1 MAETGSAS
9 RRSKAKRPRAVAEPR
24 ASRRAVA
31 APEPRAGRR
40 AERRQAIL
48 AAALRE
54 FSARGFA
61 AARLDDVAD
70 AAGIA
75 KGTIYLYFRDK
86 EALFQDLIRSEMSP
100 VVATLETALA
110 VDLPVRAVAER
121 AVELFVREIYGTSR
135 KDIIRLII
143 SEGPRF
149 PKLAD
154 FYYREVLSRVIA
166 AVRAL
171 LARALERGE
180 LRSDAI
186 IRFPQLLAAPG
197 IVAIIWS
204 GLFERHEPLDVR
216 TLMRAHLDL
225 LFGEGKAK

>member
-1 MAETGSAS
+1 MGKSATAS
-9 RRSKAKRPRAVAEPR
+9 RGSKARRP
-24 ASRRAVA
+24 RRAVA
-31 APEPRAGRR
+31 AEGPRAGRR

-48 AAALRE
+48 AAALQE

-110 VDLPVRAVAER
+110 LDLPVRAVAER
-121 AVELFVREIYGTSR
+121 AVEVFVREVYGTGR

-149 PKLAD
+149 PQLAD
-154 FYYREVLSRVIA
+154 FYYREVLSRIIA

-186 IRFPQLLAAPG
+186 IRFPQLLGAPG
-197 IVAIIWS
+197 IVAIIWN
-204 GLFERHEPLDVR
+204 GLFERHDPLDVR
-216 TLMRAHLDL
+216 ALMRAHLDL
-225 LFGEGKAK
+225 LFGEGRAE

>member
-1 MAETGSAS
+1 MATIATAS
-9 RRSKAKRPRAVAEPR
+9 RRSKARRPRR
-24 ASRRAVA
+24 AA
-31 APEPRAGRR
+31 AAAAPRAGRGARR
-40 AERRQAIL
+40 AGGGRATL
-48 AAALRE
+48 AAALQE

-61 AARLDDVAD
+61 AARLDDVAV

-75 KGTIYLYFRDK
+75 KGTISLYFRDK

-100 VVATLETALA
+100 VVATLESALA

-135 KDIIRLII
+135 KDVIRLII

-149 PKLAD
+149 PQLAD
-154 FYYREVLSRVIA
+154 FYYREVLSRIIA

-186 IRFPQLLAAPG
+186 IRFPQLLGAPG
-197 IVAIIWS
+197 ILAIIWN
-204 GLFERHEPLDVR
+204 GLFERHDPLDVR
-216 TLMRAHLDL
+216 ALMRAHLDL
-225 LFGEGKAK
+225 LFGEGGAK

>member
-1 MAETGSAS
+1 MVEVATAN
-9 RRSKAKRPRAVAEPR
+9 RKIKARRPRRVVAASGPR
-24 ASRRAVA
+24 AS
-31 APEPRAGRR
+31 RR

-48 AAALRE
+48 AAALQE

-61 AARLDDVAD
+61 AARLDDVAV

-135 KDIIRLII
+135 RDIIRLII

-154 FYYREVLSRVIA
+154 FYYREVLSRIIA

-171 LARALERGE
+171 LARALARGE

-204 GLFERHEPLDVR
+204 GLFERHDPLDVR
-216 TLMRAHLDL
+216 ALMRAHLDL
-225 LFGEGKAK
+225 LFGEGEAK

>member
-1 MAETGSAS
+1 MAEAATAN
-9 RRSKAKRPRAVAEPR
+9 RRSKARRPRRAAAPR
-24 ASRRAVA
+24 AT
-31 APEPRAGRR
+31 RR

-48 AAALRE
+48 AAALQE

-61 AARLDDVAD
+61 AARLDDVAV

-100 VVATLETALA
+100 VVATFETALA

-149 PKLAD
+149 PQLAD
-154 FYYREVLSRVIA
+154 FYYREVLSRIIA

-171 LARALERGE
+171 LARALARGE
-180 LRSDAI
+180 LRSDAL

-197 IVAIIWS
+197 ILAIVWS
-204 GLFERHEPLDVR
+204 GLFERHDPLDVR
-216 TLMRAHLDL
+216 ALMCAHLDL

>member
-1 MAETGSAS
+1 MAVTAN
-9 RRSKAKRPRAVAEPR
+9 RMNKAKRRGRAVAR
-24 ASRRAVA
+24 
-31 APEPRAGRR
+31 PRAGRR
-40 AERRQAIL
+40 AERRRAIL
-48 AAALRE
+48 AAALQE

-61 AARLDDVAD
+61 AARLDDIAD

-86 EALFQDLIRSEMSP
+86 EALFQDLIRSEMNP

-110 VDLPVRAVAER
+110 LDLPVRVVAER
-121 AVELFVREIYGTSR
+121 AMELFVREIYGTSR
-135 KDIIRLII
+135 KDIIRLVI

-149 PKLAD
+149 PQLAE
-154 FYYREVLSRVIA
+154 FYYREVVARGIA

-171 LARALERGE
+171 MARALARGE

-186 IRFPQLLAAPG
+186 IRFPQLLVAPG

-204 GLFERHEPLDVR
+204 GLFEPHDPLDVEA
-216 TLMRAHLDL
+216 LMRAHLDL
-225 LFGEGKAK
+225 LFGEGSAK

>member
-1 MAETGSAS
+1 MAGIGTAS
-9 RRSKAKRPRAVAEPR
+9 RRSKGRRP
-24 ASRRAVA
+24 RRAVA
-31 APEPRAGRR
+31 AAEPRANRR
-40 AERRQAIL
+40 VERRQAIL
-48 AAALRE
+48 AAALKE

-100 VVATLETALA
+100 VVTTLETALA
-110 VDLPVRAVAER
+110 VDLPLRAVAER
-121 AVELFVREIYGTSR
+121 AVELFVREIYLTSR
-135 KDIIRLII
+135 RDIIRLII

-149 PKLAD
+149 PQLAD
-154 FYYREVLSRVIA
+154 FYYREVLSRIIA
-166 AVRAL
+166 AVREL

-197 IVAIIWS
+197 IVAIIWN
-204 GLFERHEPLDVR
+204 GLFERHDPLDVQA
-216 TLMRAHLDL
+216 LMRAHLDL
-225 LFGEGKAK
+225 LFGEGGAR

>member
-1 MAETGSAS
+1 MAESGTTNRGRKATG
-9 RRSKAKRPRAVAEPR
+9 
-24 ASRRAVA
+24 RRAVA
-31 APEPRAGRR
+31 AAGPRAHRR

-48 AAALRE
+48 AAALQE

-61 AARLDDVAD
+61 AARLDDIAD

-110 VDLPVRAVAER
+110 LDLPVRVVAER
-121 AVELFVREIYGTSR
+121 AVELFVREIYGSNR
-135 KDIIRLII
+135 KNIIRLII

-149 PKLAD
+149 PQLAE
-154 FYYREVLSRVIA
+154 FYYREVVARGIA

-171 LARALERGE
+171 MARALERGE
-180 LRSDAI
+180 LRNDAI
-186 IRFPQLLAAPG
+186 IRFPQLLVAPG
-197 IVAIIWS
+197 IVAIIWN
-204 GLFERHEPLDVR
+204 GLFEAHEPLDVQA
-216 TLMRAHLDL
+216 LMRAHLDL
-225 LFGEGKAK
+225 LFGEGTAK

>member
-1 MAETGSAS
+1 MVES
-9 RRSKAKRPRAVAEPR
+9 RTKNRSRMGHP
-24 ASRRAVA
+24 RRAVA
-31 APEPRAGRR
+31 AVSPRASRQ
-40 AERRQAIL
+40 AERRRAIL
-48 AAALRE
+48 AAALQE

-61 AARLDDVAD
+61 AARLDDVAV

-135 KDIIRLII
+135 KDVIRLII

-149 PKLAD
+149 PQLAD
-154 FYYREVLSRVIA
+154 FYYREVLSRIIA

-180 LRSDAI
+180 LRDDAI

-197 IVAIIWS
+197 ILAIIWN
-204 GLFERHEPLDVR
+204 GLFERHDPLDVR
-216 TLMRAHLDL
+216 ALMRAHLDI

>member
-1 MAETGSAS
+1 MAEIATSS
-9 RRSKAKRPRAVAEPR
+9 RKSKARRPRRTVAGPR
-24 ASRRAVA
+24 AD
-31 APEPRAGRR
+31 RR

-48 AAALRE
+48 AAALKE

-61 AARLDDVAD
+61 AARLDDIAD

-86 EALFQDLIRSEMSP
+86 EALFQDLILSEMGP

-135 KDIIRLII
+135 REIIRLIL

-149 PKLAD
+149 PQLAD
-154 FYYREVLSRVIA
+154 FYYREVLSRIIA

-171 LARALERGE
+171 LRRALERGE
-180 LRSDAI
+180 LRNDAI
-186 IRFPQLLAAPG
+186 IRFPQLLGAPG

-204 GLFERHEPLDVR
+204 GLFERQDPLDVAG
-216 TLMRAHLDL
+216 LMRAHLDL
-225 LFGEGKAK
+225 LFGEGTAT

>member
-1 MAETGSAS
+1 MAEIAS
-9 RRSKAKRPRAVAEPR
+9 TSRNSKARRPRRIVAGPR
-24 ASRRAVA
+24 AD
-31 APEPRAGRR
+31 RR

-48 AAALRE
+48 AAALKE

-61 AARLDDVAD
+61 AARLDDIAD

-86 EALFQDLIRSEMSP
+86 ETLFQDLILSEMSP
-100 VVATLETALA
+100 VVATLEIALA
-110 VDLPVRAVAER
+110 VDLPVRVVAER

-135 KDIIRLII
+135 REIIRLIL

-149 PKLAD
+149 PQLAD
-154 FYYREVLSRVIA
+154 FYYREVLSRIIA

-171 LARALERGE
+171 LRRALERGE
-180 LRSDAI
+180 LRNDAI

-204 GLFERHEPLDVR
+204 GLFERQDPLDVAGM
-216 TLMRAHLDL
+216 MRAHLDL

>member
-1 MAETGSAS
+1 VAQAATANRKAQ
-9 RRSKAKRPRAVAEPR
+9 RRGKARRPRPTAAAAADPR
-24 ASRRAVA
+24 VS
-31 APEPRAGRR
+31 RR

-48 AAALRE
+48 VAALKE

-61 AARLDDVAD
+61 AARLDDVAV

-135 KDIIRLII
+135 RDIIRLVI

-154 FYYREVLSRVIA
+154 FYYREVLSRIIA

-171 LARALERGE
+171 LARALARGE
-180 LRSDAI
+180 LRNDAI
-186 IRFPQLLAAPG
+186 IRFPQLLGAPG
-197 IVAIIWS
+197 VVAIIWS
-204 GLFERHEPLDVR
+204 GLFERHDPLDVR
-216 TLMRAHLDL
+216 ALMRAHLDL
-225 LFGEGKAK
+225 VFGEGEVK

>member
-1 MAETGSAS
+1 MAEAATAN
-9 RRSKAKRPRAVAEPR
+9 RRSKARRPRRAVAGPR
-24 ASRRAVA
+24 ASRRAK
-31 APEPRAGRR
+31 
-40 AERRQAIL
+40 RRQAIL

-61 AARLDDVAD
+61 SARLDDVAV

-100 VVATLETALA
+100 VVASLETALA
-110 VDLPVRAVAER
+110 VDLPVRAVAEQ
-121 AVELFVREIYGTSR
+121 AVALFVREIYGTSR

-149 PKLAD
+149 PQLAD
-154 FYYREVLSRVIA
+154 FYYREVLSRIIA

-186 IRFPQLLAAPG
+186 IRFPQLLGAPG

-204 GLFERHEPLDVR
+204 GLFERHDPIDVQG
-216 TLMRAHLDL
+216 LMRAHLDL
-225 LFGEGKAK
+225 LFGEGKVK

>member
-1 MAETGSAS
+1 MAEAATAN
-9 RRSKAKRPRAVAEPR
+9 RRNKARRPRRAAGPR
-24 ASRRAVA
+24 ASRRA
-31 APEPRAGRR
+31 
-40 AERRQAIL
+40 ERRRAIL
-48 AAALRE
+48 AAALQE

-61 AARLDDVAD
+61 AARLDDVAV

-100 VVATLETALA
+100 VVATFETALA

-121 AVELFVREIYGTSR
+121 AVELFVREIYATSR

-149 PKLAD
+149 PQLAD
-154 FYYREVLSRVIA
+154 FYYREVLSRIIA

-171 LARALERGE
+171 LARALARGE
-180 LRSDAI
+180 LRSDAL

-197 IVAIIWS
+197 ILAIVWS
-204 GLFERHEPLDVR
+204 GLFERHDPLDVR
-216 TLMRAHLDL
+216 ALMRAHLDL
-225 LFGEGKAK
+225 LFGEGEAK

>member
-1 MAETGSAS
+1 MTETAATS
-9 RRSKAKRPRAVAEPR
+9 RRSKA
-24 ASRRAVA
+24 RRARRTVA
-31 APEPRAGRR
+31 GPRAGRR

-48 AAALRE
+48 AAALQE

-100 VVATLETALA
+100 VVATFETALA

-149 PKLAD
+149 PQLAD
-154 FYYREVLSRVIA
+154 FYYREVLSRIIA

-171 LARALERGE
+171 LRRALERGE
-180 LRSDAI
+180 LRNDAI
-186 IRFPQLLAAPG
+186 IRFPQLLGAPG

-204 GLFERHEPLDVR
+204 GLFERQEPLDVQG
-216 TLMRAHLDL
+216 LMRAHLDL
-225 LFGEGKAK
+225 LFGEGKAT

>member
-1 MAETGSAS
+1 MTEIAATS
-9 RRSKAKRPRAVAEPR
+9 RRSKA
-24 ASRRAVA
+24 RRARRTVA
-31 APEPRAGRR
+31 GPRAGRR

-48 AAALRE
+48 AAALQE

-86 EALFQDLIRSEMSP
+86 ETLFQDLILSEMGP

-135 KDIIRLII
+135 RDIIRLIL

-149 PKLAD
+149 PQLAD
-154 FYYREVLSRVIA
+154 FYYREVLSRIIA

-171 LARALERGE
+171 LRRALERGE

-186 IRFPQLLAAPG
+186 IRFPQLLGAPG

-204 GLFERHEPLDVR
+204 GLFERQEPLDVQG
-216 TLMRAHLDL
+216 LMRAHLDL
-225 LFGEGKAK
+225 LFGEGKAT

>member
-1 MAETGSAS
+1 MAEVATAN
-9 RRSKAKRPRAVAEPR
+9 RRSKARRPRQVVAGPR
-24 ASRRAVA
+24 AS
-31 APEPRAGRR
+31 RR

-48 AAALRE
+48 AAALQE

-61 AARLDDVAD
+61 SARLDDVAV

-86 EALFQDLIRSEMSP
+86 ETLFQDLIRSEMSP

-110 VDLPVRAVAER
+110 IDLPVRAVAER

-135 KDIIRLII
+135 RDIIRLII

-149 PKLAD
+149 PQLAD
-154 FYYREVLSRVIA
+154 FYYREVLSRIIA

-171 LARALERGE
+171 LTRALARGE

-197 IVAIIWS
+197 IVAIIWN
-204 GLFERHEPLDVR
+204 GLFERHDPLDVQA
-216 TLMRAHLDL
+216 LMRAHLDL
-225 LFGEGKAK
+225 LFGEGEVK

>member
-1 MAETGSAS
+1 MAETATTS
-9 RRSKAKRPRAVAEPR
+9 RRSKTRRPRRTPGGPR
-24 ASRRAVA
+24 A
-31 APEPRAGRR
+31 ERR

-48 AAALRE
+48 AAALKE

-61 AARLDDVAD
+61 AARLDDIAD
-70 AAGIA
+70 AADIA

-86 EALFQDLIRSEMSP
+86 ETLFQDLILSEMGP

-135 KDIIRLII
+135 REIIRLIL

-149 PKLAD
+149 PQLAD
-154 FYYREVLSRVIA
+154 FYYREVLSRIIA

-171 LARALERGE
+171 LRRALERGE
-180 LRSDAI
+180 LRNDAI
-186 IRFPQLLAAPG
+186 IRFPQLLGAPG

-204 GLFERHEPLDVR
+204 GLFERQDPLDVAG
-216 TLMRAHLDL
+216 LMRAHLDL
-225 LFGEGKAK
+225 LFGEGTAT

>member
-1 MAETGSAS
+1 MAEAATAS
-9 RRSKAKRPRAVAEPR
+9 RKAQRQGKVRRPRPTAAAAVDL
-24 ASRRAVA
+24 
-31 APEPRAGRR
+31 RAGRR

-48 AAALRE
+48 TAALKE

-61 AARLDDVAD
+61 AARLDDVAV

-110 VDLPVRAVAER
+110 VDLPVRVVAER

-135 KDIIRLII
+135 RDIIRLVI

-154 FYYREVLSRVIA
+154 FYYREVLSRIIA

-171 LARALERGE
+171 LARALARGE

-186 IRFPQLLAAPG
+186 IRFPQLLGAPG

-204 GLFERHEPLDVR
+204 GLFERHDPLDVR
-216 TLMRAHLDL
+216 ALMRAHLDL
-225 LFGEGKAK
+225 VFGEGEVK